1 MAVPNAKQSE
11 QTPTPAP
18 RPVSKGVAVKPLD
31 FRVPANFA
39 PSFLTAFEELH
50 QDFTEMLSESFSR
63 ELHTPVQVRHL
74 STEQLS
80 YDAYVRS
87 MPNPSLLTI
96 LEPAPLPGSVIFELS
111 TQLGL
116 VMVDRLLGGPGRPV
130 APRPPTQL
138 EQTLLGGLTR
148 HPLAALRDAFT
159 KLVDLEPRLLAA
171 ETNPQL
177 AHIAAPTD
185 TVLVLTFSVIGNSGE
200 PGLRG
205 LLSLCYSPATAAAI
219 RDLSTVTSRAPARP
233 QSGPLA
239 EAVGKAAVELA
250 LRTVPTFMPA
260 SEILQIRPGDVVML
274 DHKAVEPLVGLVEGI
289 PFMRVAI
296 GRRDGELA
304 TRLERWND
312 R

>member
-1 MAVPNAKQSE
+1 VAVPNAKQPQPSPA
-11 QTPTPAP
+11 QTLRSVDA
-18 RPVSKGVAVKPLD
+18 RVAAKPLD
-31 FRVPANFA
+31 FRVPASFA
-39 PSFLTAFEELH
+39 PSFLTGFEESH
-50 QDFTEMLSESFSR
+50 HDFAEILSESLSR

-80 YDAYVRS
+80 YDTYVRS

-96 LEPAPLPGSVIFELS
+96 LEPLPLPGTIIFELS

-138 EQTLLGGLTR
+138 ELTLLGGLTR
-148 HPLAALRDAFT
+148 RPPAALREAFT
-159 KLVDLEPRLLAA
+159 KLVDLEPRLLAT
-171 ETNPQL
+171 ETNPQ
-177 AHIAAPTD
+177 AAEIAAPTD

-200 PGLRG
+200 SGLRG

-219 RDLSTVTSRAPARP
+219 RDLSTAATRSPSKPQNPLLEAATSQA
-233 QSGPLA
+233 S
-239 EAVGKAAVELA
+239 VELA
-250 LRTVPTFMPA
+250 LRTVPTSMPA

-274 DHKAVEPLVGLVEGI
+274 DHKVAEPLVGLVEGI
-289 PFMRVAI
+289 PFMRMAI

>member
-1 MAVPNAKQSE
+1 MAVPNAKQHE
-11 QTPTPAP
+11 QTPPAP
-18 RPVSKGVAVKPLD
+18 TRPLGPGVAVKPLD
-31 FRVPANFA
+31 FRVPAKFA
-39 PSFLTAFEELH
+39 PGFLTAFEELH
-50 QDFTEMLSESFSR
+50 QGFAEMLSDSFSR

-80 YDAYVRS
+80 YDTYVRS

-148 HPLAALRDAFT
+148 HPLTALREAFIE
-159 KLVDLEPRLLAA
+159 LVDLEPRLLTT
-171 ETNPQL
+171 ETNPQV

-205 LLSLCYSPATAAAI
+205 LLSLCYSPATAGAI
-219 RDLSTVTSRAPARP
+219 RDLATAPSRTAARP
-233 QSGPLA
+233 QTGPLGAAAA
-239 EAVGKAAVELA
+239 EAAVELA
-250 LRTVPTFMPA
+250 LRTLPTLMPA
-260 SEILQIRPGDVVML
+260 AEILQIRPGDVVML
-274 DHKAVEPLVGLVEGI
+274 DHKVAEPLVGLVEGI
-289 PFMRVAI
+289 PFMRMAI

-304 TRLERWND
+304 TRMERWND

>member
-1 MAVPNAKQSE
+1 V
-11 QTPTPAP
+11 T
-18 RPVSKGVAVKPLD
+18 VKPLD
-31 FRVPANFA
+31 FRVPAKFG
-39 PSFLTAFEELH
+39 PSFLAAFEEIH
-50 QDFTEMLSESFSR
+50 HDFSETLTDSFSR
-63 ELHTPVQVRHL
+63 ELRTPVQIRHL

-130 APRPPTQL
+130 TPRPPTQL
-138 EQTLLGGLTR
+138 EQTLLSGLTR
-148 HPLAALRDAFT
+148 YPLAAMREAFT
-159 KLVDLEPRLLAA
+159 GLADLDPRLLAA

-177 AHIAAPTD
+177 AHIAARTD

-205 LLSLCYSPATAAAI
+205 LLSLCYSPATAGAI
-219 RDLSTVTSRAPARP
+219 RDLTTVTSRAPSRP
-233 QSGPLA
+233 ESGPLKD
-239 EAVGKAAVELA
+239 AVGKAAVEFA

-260 SEILQIRPGDVVML
+260 SDILQIRPGDVVML
-274 DHKAVEPLVGLVEGI
+274 DHKAEEPLVGLVEGI
-289 PFMRVAI
+289 PFMRVAL